1 MFFYGLFSSSPDLHY
16 LCNENAIKDSKKM
29 KKRHIV
35 YIIVGLFVLACVLD
49 VVFHFQDIAYPK
61 NEQSKL
67 ITTEMKGDSTVYG
80 LACED
85 CNDTVLV
92 LLPPDNSD
100 PVTYNILEA
109 TRNGRIRGKVSIG
122 DRVALVLDPK
132 DKHKAT
138 LVIDMEELEGIW
150 CYIVMPKLKDFAN
163 MSNREQARKLAA
175 MPDSIK
181 QTYYIPREYGF
192 WIKSN
197 WSAQSVG
204 YVNEQPS
211 VVDESPVVYPAL
223 GYFTAWHIWNGKF
236 VMVSGTP
243 YIDKNGKY
251 QVKDLVNDTCSI
263 DFLDEDSLVLTD
275 SYGSRSYYKKNDIN
289 EVNKKAKEIAAM
301 LSRKA
306 LEETK

>member
-35 YIIVGLFVLACVLD
+35 YIIVGLFVLACVFD

-61 NEQSKL
+61 KEQSKL

-80 LACED
+80 LACEG

-150 CYIVMPKLKDFAN
+150 CYIVMPKPCWR
-163 MSNREQARKLAA
+163 S
-175 MPDSIK
+175 P
-181 QTYYIPREYGF
+181 
-192 WIKSN
+192 
-197 WSAQSVG
+197 SAW
-204 YVNEQPS
+204 
-211 VVDESPVVYPAL
+211 A
-223 GYFTAWHIWNGKF
+223 
-236 VMVSGTP
+236 
-243 YIDKNGKY
+243 
-251 QVKDLVNDTCSI
+251 
-263 DFLDEDSLVLTD
+263 
-275 SYGSRSYYKKNDIN
+275 
-289 EVNKKAKEIAAM
+289 
-301 LSRKA
+301 
-306 LEETK
+306 

>member
-80 LACED
+80 LACEG

-150 CYIVMPKLKDFAN
+150 CYIVMTKLKDFAN
-163 MSNREQARKLAA
+163 MSNGDQARKLAA
-175 MPDSIK
+175 LPASLQM
-181 QTYYIPREYGF
+181 
-192 WIKSN
+192 
-197 WSAQSVG
+197 
-204 YVNEQPS
+204 
-211 VVDESPVVYPAL
+211 DESPVVYPAL

>member
-1 MFFYGLFSSSPDLHY
+1 MT
-16 LCNENAIKDSKKM
+16 
-29 KKRHIV
+29 KRQIV
-35 YIIVGLFVLACVLD
+35 YILVGLFVLGCV
-49 VVFHFQDIAYPK
+49 VYGVSNFNRIAYPK
-61 NEQSKL
+61 KEQPKL
-67 ITTEMKGDSTVYG
+67 ITTKMKGDKTVYG
-80 LACED
+80 LACEGY
-85 CNDTVLV
+85 NDTVLI

-100 PVTYNILEA
+100 PVTYNILDA
-109 TRNGRIRGKVSIG
+109 TRNGKIRGKVSIG
-122 DRVALVLDPK
+122 DRIALVLDPN

-150 CYIVMPKLKDFAN
+150 CYIVMPKLKDFDH

-204 YVNEQPS
+204 YVNEQSS
-211 VVDESPVVYPAL
+211 VADESPVVYPAL

-243 YIDKNGKY
+243 YIDKDGK
-251 QVKDLVNDTCSI
+251 QGVKDLWNDTCDI
-263 DFLDEDSLVLTD
+263 DYLDEDSLVLTD
-275 SYGSRSYYKKNDIN
+275 VYGSRSYYKKSDIN
-289 EVNKKAKEIAAM
+289 EVNKKARQIAEQ
-301 LSRKA
+301 LSKKA